1 MDNNAILEMLIEQ
14 KELIKSLDKKI
25 STPNTSSQQVD
36 VERVAHLAS
45 QMQTSITKIDGV
57 VEHARQPIVKQHKL
71 TIDIVSK
78 SIIFIFIGMVVI
90 ISALS
95 SGLYL
100 AQQPNYDRIDNDL
113 KYRYIKMKGSASPK
127 QIAELEDIFELN
139 RDKTKIRQML
149 KDVKL
154 YEETIHKRSIAQ
166 EQKNLRQLEL
176 DQLTTESE
184 SIKNR

>member
-1 MDNNAILEMLIEQ
+1 MNSNAILEMLIEQ

-25 STPNTSSQQVD
+25 STSNTSSQQVD
-36 VERVAHLAS
+36 VERVEHLAS

-127 QIAELEDIFELN
+127 QIEELEDIFELN

-149 KDVKL
+149 KDVKW
-154 YEETIHKRSIAQ
+154 YEEIIHKRAIAQ
-166 EQKNLRQLEL
+166 EQARLKELELKLLHEESKVLRQ
-176 DQLTTESE
+176 
-184 SIKNR
+184 K